1 MKKNPHYDDLD
12 PRLCK
17 IEDLINKGY
26 VHPKLERLVHK
37 ETAKRS
43 RIDTTKL
50 RELVEHNNSW
60 QSIADSF
67 GVSVSCLRYLADTLK
82 IEKKRSYPPKRR
94 SSKL

>member
-17 IEDLINKGY
+17 IEDLINRGY
-26 VHPKLERLVHK
+26 VHPKLERLVHRN
-37 ETAKRS
+37 TPKRS

-50 RELVEHNNSW
+50 RELVADNVSW

-67 GVSVSCLRYLADTLK
+67 GVSVSCVRYLADTLM
-82 IEKKRSYPPKRR
+82 IQKKRTFPPKKREQE
-94 SSKL
+94 